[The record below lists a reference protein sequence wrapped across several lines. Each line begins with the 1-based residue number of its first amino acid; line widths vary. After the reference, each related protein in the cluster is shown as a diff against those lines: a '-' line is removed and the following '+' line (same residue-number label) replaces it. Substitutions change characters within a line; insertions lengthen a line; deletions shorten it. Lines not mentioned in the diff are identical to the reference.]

1 LKQPDVLQLFWDL
14 AHLDSP
20 VLSNDD
26 LLRFPQPLRDAL
38 RNAGLIKAAQNAMSV
53 ECNSCDL
60 GTVGEVLRF
69 KYADGQTRLCIM
81 CPECGR
87 VPVHPDRL
95 RQWVPDYSVVGGLIA
110 TALNARGGIDEIVPG
125 RFWKLGRA
133 GLAGQKRPIWLVRR
147 LDDDVR
153 PLLPSDKR
161 SVVFMLGIRLRTDVG
176 IDEDRVF
183 EVRQLVDLVDDE
195 LAFDADAV
203 WEQLGEMVRA
213 TPPKP
218 KPRSKDSNR
227 AQAIKAA
234 KHELHAHLL
243 SMKSMNA
250 KMATKLPRL
259 TQRELAERI
268 GQHPSTLSRILNE
281 EPDELLQIL
290 WRTANN
296 PTPEALEKYNR
307 SHG

>member
-1 LKQPDVLQLFWDL
+1 MKQHDALQLFWEL
-14 AHLDSP
+14 AHLGSP

-26 LLRFPQPLRDAL
+26 LMRFPQPLRDAL
-38 RNAGLIKAAQNAMSV
+38 HGAGLLKAAQNAASV
-53 ECNSCDL
+53 QCDSCDF

-69 KYADGQTRLCIM
+69 KYGDGRTRLCIM

-95 RQWVPDYSVVGGLIA
+95 RQWVPNYGAVADLIA
-110 TALNARGGIDEIVPG
+110 TALRARGGCEEIVAG

-133 GLAGQKRPIWLVRR
+133 GLAGQKRPLWLVRR
-147 LDDDVR
+147 FDAGVR
-153 PLLPSDKR
+153 PHLPSDQL
-161 SVVFMLGIRLRTDVG
+161 SVVFMLGIRLRADIG
-176 IDEDRVF
+176 IDEDRVL
-183 EVRQLVDLVDDE
+183 EVRQLVDLADGVLTLDT
-195 LAFDADAV
+195 DAV
-203 WEQLGEMVRA
+203 REQLGEMVRA
-213 TPPKP
+213 TPS
-218 KPRSKDSNR
+218 KPRPRRKDSNR

-250 KMATKLPRL
+250 KTGLKVPRL

-290 WRTANN
+290 WQTANH
-296 PTPEALEKYNR
+296 PTPEGLEKYNR